1 MHILPAF
8 ILCSMAKKNNKIVKT
23 VLSMLEETSKA
34 SPNGAVKL
42 CQGWVKYALTY
53 LRLTEWPQSIVKAC
67 LRRGPT
73 KPMSGRNIAALLS
86 FFIGNGLPYIC
97 SGHWVLIRIGVRKC
111 ENKDRKAKRAIYRI
125 LRNLYIAKTKAN
137 DISYFDLEKRE
148 QGKLALS
155 RHIN

>member
-1 MHILPAF
+1 MDILPEF
-8 ILCSMAKKNNKIVKT
+8 TLCIMAKKIVKSM
-23 VLSMLEETSKA
+23 LSMWEEISKGG
-34 SPNGAVKL
+34 PNGAMKL

-53 LRLTEWPQSIVKAC
+53 LRLNEWPQSVVKAC
-67 LRRGPT
+67 LRRGPA
-73 KPMSGRNIAALLS
+73 KPMSGRNIEALLT

-97 SGHWVLIRIGVRKC
+97 SGHWVLIRIGVSKC
-111 ENKDRKAKRAIYRI
+111 ENKDRRAKRAIYRI

-155 RHIN
+155 RYIN